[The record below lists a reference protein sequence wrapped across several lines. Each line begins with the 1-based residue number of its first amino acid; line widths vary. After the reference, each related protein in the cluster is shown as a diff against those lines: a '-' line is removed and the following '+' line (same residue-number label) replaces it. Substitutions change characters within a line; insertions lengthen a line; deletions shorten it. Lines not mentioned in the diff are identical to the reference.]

1 MRRKGSS
8 DFRCWQ
14 DGSLLKAGTSLEH
27 ILIDI
32 LFGGLVVWL
41 FGGWVVLSPKR
52 PND

>member
-14 DGSLLKAGTSLEH
+14 DESLLKAGTSLEH
-27 ILIDI
+27 ILKDI
-32 LFGGLVVWL
+32 LFGGLMVWL
-41 FGGWVVLSPKR
+41 FGGLVVLSPKR